1 MNSSRKASIR
11 SRDHWSMLRL
21 NSGFLSCPLCVLS
34 HLDIYRRQHE
44 LCSACGW
51 VIDHPYGAHEAQAS
65 RLVPRCAENTSPKA
79 SPSSTSQT
87 HVHLSSSG
95 RRHGQEARSLAQD
108 TARASYQTYRYDET
122 WIRAGGGVCDAK
134 NGFRSIDRAVQESR
148 DGRGVRSRASTSR
161 HTLTRSYTR
170 LTLQALSAAIPQAL
184 LLLHALMDILP
195 YPKGPRGLWY
205 EIRTGTVECADE
217 ITKSTSS
224 TNKGKEGGKGQDL
237 AATMEVDEGEFAGI
251 GGLEVDEPER
261 VVRQKVR
268 HVIHS
273 ERAITDGKVVD
284 ADRPLRWTQTQS
296 RERSQVECDA
306 SCWAAA

>member
-11 SRDHWSMLRL
+11 SRDHSSMLGP
-21 NSGFLSCPLCVLS
+21 NSGFVSRSLCALS
-34 HLDIYRRQHE
+34 HRDTYRRQHE

-51 VIDHPYGAHEAQAS
+51 VINHPYGTQEAQTS
-65 RLVPRCAENTSPKA
+65 RLVPRCAKDTSPKA

-108 TARASYQTYRYDET
+108 AARDSYQTYRYDET

-134 NGFRSIDRAVQESR
+134 DGTGSIDRAVQESR
-148 DGRGVRSRASTSR
+148 DGRGVRSRTSR

-170 LTLQALSAAIPQAL
+170 LTLHALSAAIPQAL

-224 TNKGKEGGKGQDL
+224 TGKGKEGGKGQDL

-251 GGLEVDEPER
+251 GDLEVDEPER

-273 ERAITDGKVVD
+273 A
-284 ADRPLRWTQTQS
+284 
-296 RERSQVECDA
+296 A
-306 SCWAAA
+306 SHY